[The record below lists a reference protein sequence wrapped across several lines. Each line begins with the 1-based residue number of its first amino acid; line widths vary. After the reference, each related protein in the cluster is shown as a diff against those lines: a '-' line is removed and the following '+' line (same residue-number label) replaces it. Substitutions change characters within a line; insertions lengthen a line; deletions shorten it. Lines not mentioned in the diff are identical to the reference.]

1 MKTIL
6 RINGTNDIL
15 FQTVT
20 DGVPIIKNET
30 IADYSTEFKRFYF
43 DLAKSGDLVKV
54 DFDRD
59 LFNFCI
65 CREFGEIKIDTGYND
80 FITANKFNAMK
91 DSIKLAEKISK
102 KLNHHLLINDK
113 IVIKNLIKAFNV
125 QAVFIEIDGCRK
137 TYSIKE
143 AFNNLDFIF
152 AAIYNSI
159 ITE

>member
-20 DGVPIIKNET
+20 DGVPIIKNEN
-30 IADYSTEFKRFYF
+30 IADYSTEFKKFYF

-54 DFDRD
+54 DFDHD
-59 LFNFCI
+59 LFNLYV
-65 CREFGEIKIDTGYND
+65 CREFGEIKIYTGYND
-80 FITANKFNAMK
+80 FITDNKFNAMK

-102 KLNHHLLINDK
+102 KLNHCLLINDK

-125 QAVFIEIDGCRK
+125 QAVFVETDSCRK

-143 AFNNLDFIF
+143 ALDNLDLIF
-152 AAIYNSI
+152 AAIHNYI